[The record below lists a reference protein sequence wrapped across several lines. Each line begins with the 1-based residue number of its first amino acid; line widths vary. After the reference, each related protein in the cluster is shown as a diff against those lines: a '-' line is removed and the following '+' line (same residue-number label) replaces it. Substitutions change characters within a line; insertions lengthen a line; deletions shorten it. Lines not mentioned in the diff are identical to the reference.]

1 MITKKQ
7 FIDRLGVFI
16 KEYLDKIASNN
27 PLIAFTKPI
36 ISKILYNKLGE
47 IEGFLQ
53 LIADKEGNIDA
64 KTLLGD
70 MIVSL
75 TNTDN
80 FILPI
85 PIFGD
90 VLIGNG
96 RIELGIPYINKGIV
110 FNNSDLEYLKE
121 LLTSERYG

>member
-7 FIDRLGVFI
+7 FIDRLDVFI

-80 FILPI
+80 FILPV

-110 FNNSDLEYLKE
+110 FNTSDLEYLKE

>member
-7 FIDRLGVFI
+7 FIDRLDVFI

-80 FILPI
+80 FILPM

-110 FNNSDLEYLKE
+110 FNTSDLEYLKE

>member
-7 FIDRLGVFI
+7 FIDRLDVFI

-110 FNNSDLEYLKE
+110 FNTSDLEYLKE

>member
-7 FIDRLGVFI
+7 FIDRLGIFI

-110 FNNSDLEYLKE
+110 FNTSDLEYLKE

>member
-7 FIDRLGVFI
+7 FTDRLGIFI

-70 MIVSL
+70 MVVSL
-75 TNTDN
+75 TNTDS

-110 FNNSDLEYLKE
+110 FNTSDLEYLKE

>member
-7 FIDRLGVFI
+7 FIDRLGIFI

-53 LIADKEGNIDA
+53 LIAGIQE
-64 KTLLGD
+64 
-70 MIVSL
+70 
-75 TNTDN
+75 TDG
-80 FILPI
+80 FFLSKFKKP
-85 PIFGD
+85 
-90 VLIGNG
+90 V
-96 RIELGIPYINKGIV
+96 R
-110 FNNSDLEYLKE
+110 
-121 LLTSERYG
+121 